1 MGEKTIFTLAAVLM
15 ALFFWL
21 SNYDR
26 FYFGM
31 HFLQA
36 SFYLILLLL
45 LYYGLEEWA
54 YVMAIVAPLLWIVEA
69 WLLGILGA
77 GLRGLG
83 GLVTG
88 QGFTNPV
95 DTVGGLVFLVTVALM
110 VASAV
115 MFRRDIWGRP
125 GALRT
130 TIGAIL
136 VVGAYNAVLAY
147 IYYRISAPQG

>member
-1 MGEKTIFTLAAVLM
+1 MGEKTIFTLSAVLM
-15 ALFFWL
+15 VLFFWL

-26 FYFGM
+26 FFFAV

-54 YVMAIVAPLLWIVEA
+54 YVMGVVAPLLWIVQA
-69 WLLGILGA
+69 ALLGIVWA

-88 QGFTNPV
+88 QGLANPV
-95 DTVGGLVFLVTVALM
+95 DTVAGLIFLGSLALM
-110 VASAV
+110 GASAV
-115 MFRRDIWGRP
+115 VYKREVWGRP
-125 GALRT
+125 GVLRMAL
-130 TIGAIL
+130 GAIVAVGLFNGL
-136 VVGAYNAVLAY
+136 VVWVYL
-147 IYYRISAPQG
+147 RIAAPQG